1 MSSQWECGWT
11 LRYLHRKKVEHLGD
25 LHIRINILPPSPAL
39 VALRR
44 RLRLLLRFYVT
55 DVFLNDFTNL
65 ILEVY
70 T

>member
-44 RLRLLLRFYVT
+44 T
-55 DVFLNDFTNL
+55 AAIEFLCNSCFFQNDLTNL

-70 T
+70 R

>member
-39 VALRR
+39 VALR
-44 RLRLLLRFYVT
+44 LPLSFYVT
-55 DVFLNDFTNL
+55 DVFSKGFTKL
-65 ILEVY
+65 ILKVY
-70 T
+70 R